1 MPTHLY
7 CLLPAGSSVAP
18 PATVR
23 AVVLRAGVAWVGDA
37 EAPRL
42 SRDAKDAARATVEH
56 DRVVSVAVAQGVTP
70 VPASLAD
77 PYADDAE
84 MAADVDA
91 HAERIQEALPG
102 LAGMIEMT
110 TIIAIHDDAPATG
123 TPNRGR
129 AYLEQLRSLPARAVE
144 VAKRVERGL
153 SRFSPVRQRAEGGRV
168 ALSHLIPAAETE
180 AYRASAR
187 SLAGEGYRIVVDGPR
202 APYSFG
208 VFAPRRGL
216 ITSAP

>member
-23 AVVLRAGVAWVGDA
+23 AVAVRAGIAWVSDA

-56 DRVVSVAVAQGVTP
+56 DRVVSAAVAQGTTP

-77 PYADDAE
+77 PYANDAE
-84 MAADVDA
+84 MEADLEA
-91 HAERIQEALPG
+91 HAKQVQAAFPTF
-102 LAGMIEMT
+102 AGMIEMT
-110 TIIAIHDDAPATG
+110 AIVAMHDDAPAPG
-123 TPNRGR
+123 TSNRGR
-129 AYLEQLRSLPARAVE
+129 AYLEQLRSLPARAAE

-153 SRFSPVRQRAEGGRV
+153 SQFPSVRQRAEGGRV
-168 ALSHLIPAAETE
+168 ALSHLIPAAEAE
-180 AYRASAR
+180 AYRAAAR
-187 SLAGEGYRIVVDGPR
+187 SVAGDGYRIVVDGPR
-202 APYSFG
+202 APYSFV